1 MELSAGHLLVI
12 DEELEASDVLAL
24 VNNRYPAAA
33 PENDVLDVA
42 ADPTSGPPR
51 RWRLTRNSTL
61 TGPIALSAADRD
73 RLRLDASAS
82 AGFLLKAP
90 RDREPAP
97 APEWYA
103 DPDGLHT
110 LFPQGMPNREEERML
125 SLLIDI
131 ARRLHLYVRLA
142 DEPGMDARFVVP
154 DPEAAVDLYIY
165 SPYWLT
171 PEVLLERVRTMAPE
185 AYVHE
190 PKLSIDDNPHLTEKE
205 KNDPVVLDGYSVVVP
220 LGPVAGM
227 LEIRVMVA
235 EVLPSVIARATA
247 EGQSQVEYH
256 VHWLDEKEQRFSP
269 AISDELRHARRDV
282 LALVEGIGRELMQGV
297 AGIGVD
303 ENGFLVAAAQL
314 GD

>member
-1 MELSAGHLLVI
+1 MELSAGHLIVI
-12 DEELEASDVLAL
+12 DEDLEASDVLAL
-24 VNNRYPAAA
+24 VNNRYPTAA
-33 PENDVLDVA
+33 PEEGVMEVA
-42 ADPTSGPPR
+42 AAELGGPAR
-51 RWRLTRNSTL
+51 TWRLTRNSTL
-61 TGPIALSAADRD
+61 TGPIALTPADRE
-73 RLRLDASAS
+73 RLRLDASAV

-103 DPDGLHT
+103 DADGLHT

-154 DPEAAVDLYIY
+154 DPEAAVDLYVY

-171 PEVLLERVRTMAPE
+171 PEILLERVQAMVPD

-190 PKLSIDDNPHLTEKE
+190 PDLKIDDNPHLSAEEKE
-205 KNDPVVLDGYSVVVP
+205 QPIVLDGYSIVVP

-227 LEIRVMVA
+227 VTISIMVA
-235 EVLPSVIARATA
+235 EILPSVVRRSVP
-247 EGQSQVEYH
+247 EGQDQVEYH
-256 VHWLDEKEQRFSP
+256 VHWLDEKEMRFQPEPSE
-269 AISDELRHARRDV
+269 ELRRARRDV
-282 LALVEGIGRELMQGV
+282 LALVEAIGREIMQSV

-303 ENGFLVAAAQL
+303 ENGFLVAAGQL